1 MFTTLIRPAPNRYKL
16 FLSLFVCLLSCFIT
30 WYGQLATNSTV
41 SWALMT
47 HSAAHLLTGVV
58 FVFAALSPEFN
69 ETVSKSPPLRNTAP
83 LLLAIAG
90 SATFVKVMSD
100 VYSTVLIRDNI
111 HDVANEFALTWT
123 SFALITC
130 LLLEKK
136 FLPELHE
143 LEHSFSDST
152 ENGRLN
158 CNNVTCVSHASY
170 DLEIKFDLVES
181 FAGLVV
187 AGALWMSIFSPVTVF
202 WLDTSLAFFIS
213 VSMIVRACILMKW
226 SK

>member
-1 MFTTLIRPAPNRYKL
+1 MA
-16 FLSLFVCLLSCFIT
+16 
-30 WYGQLATNSTV
+30 
-41 SWALMT
+41 
-47 HSAAHLLTGVV
+47 HSFAHLLTAVI
-58 FVFAALSPEFN
+58 FVFAALSTDFN
-69 ETVSKSPPLRNTAP
+69 KTLSKNQVLRNTAP

-90 SATFVKVMSD
+90 LASFIKVIND

-111 HDVANEFALTWT
+111 HDVANEFTLSWT
-123 SFALITC
+123 TFALITC

-143 LEHSFSDST
+143 LEHSFSDSK

-181 FAGLVV
+181 FGGLVV
-187 AGALWMSIFSPVTVF
+187 AGALWVGIFSQLTVF
-202 WLDTSLAFFIS
+202 WLDSSLAFFIS
-213 VSMIVRACILMKW
+213 VSMVVRACILMKW

>member
-1 MFTTLIRPAPNRYKL
+1 
-16 FLSLFVCLLSCFIT
+16 
-30 WYGQLATNSTV
+30 
-41 SWALMT
+41 MT